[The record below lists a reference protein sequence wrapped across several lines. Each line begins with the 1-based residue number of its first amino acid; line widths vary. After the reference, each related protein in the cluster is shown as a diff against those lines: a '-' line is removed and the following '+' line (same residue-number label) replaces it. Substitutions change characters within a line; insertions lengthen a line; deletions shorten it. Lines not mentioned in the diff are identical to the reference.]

1 MLQNHLKYN
10 RDYSPL
16 LCYRKANRTNSCGNA
31 IAKPPALLHS
41 PLLCY
46 RFVSTTL
53 TAQIPNGN
61 AIAKTT

>member
-1 MLQNHLKYN
+1 MSQNQLKYN
-10 RDYSPL
+10 QN
-16 LCYRKANRTNSCGNA
+16 C
-31 IAKPPALLHS
+31 S

-61 AIAKTT
+61 AIANL